1 MASNHTNAEICDGM
15 APTLLSHMQKDAPI
29 VIDRAA
35 YNQGANAQYTPHI
48 PAARNYDGHPGGEGS
63 ARDCVLSNGQD
74 VVGALCAR
82 DFKGVGSEY
91 VQEGK
96 VICHRPTHSR
106 SGREKTPT

>member
-1 MASNHTNAEICDGM
+1 MSPLCMASNHTNAEICDGM

-35 YNQGANAQYTPHI
+35 
-48 PAARNYDGHPGGEGS
+48 RNYDGYPGGEGS

-96 VICHRPTHSR
+96 VICHRLTHSR